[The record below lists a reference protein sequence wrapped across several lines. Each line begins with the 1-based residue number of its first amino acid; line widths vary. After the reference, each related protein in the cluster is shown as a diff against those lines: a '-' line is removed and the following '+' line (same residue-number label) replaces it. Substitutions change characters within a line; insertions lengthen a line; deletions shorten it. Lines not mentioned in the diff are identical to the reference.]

1 VLIRPREQ
9 LNTSEEEMGDDAF
22 VIAHEVGHA
31 LGFPHNM
38 GRVAPMIRRVIETL
52 RLQKNGIAASLMDYA
67 RFNYIAQPGEGVR
80 FIRQMGPYDHYAVNW
95 GYRVIQTWYS
105 EAEVPTLDKWI
116 LEKRRS
122 NV

>member
-1 VLIRPREQ
+1 MMR
-9 LNTSEEEMGDDAF
+9 F

-52 RLQKNGIAASLMDYA
+52 RLPKKNGIAASLMDYA
-67 RFNYIAQPGEGVR
+67 CFNYIAQPGDKGVR

-95 GYRVIQTWYS
+95 GYRNS
-105 EAEVPTLDKWI
+105 KLGHPEAEVPL
-116 LEKRRS
+116 
-122 NV
+122 